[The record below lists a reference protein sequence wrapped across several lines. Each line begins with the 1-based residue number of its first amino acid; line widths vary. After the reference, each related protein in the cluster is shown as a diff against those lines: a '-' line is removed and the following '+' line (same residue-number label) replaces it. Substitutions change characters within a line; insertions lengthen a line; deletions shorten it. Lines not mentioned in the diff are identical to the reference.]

1 MRKLPQ
7 VVADGSGSLA
17 KLLADASHGL
27 FAVHPQR
34 SKDPHANR
42 TRHGPKSVGTGHGHC
57 GIFGQLPLAGVRI
70 VHRRRLLFR
79 RLPLYTNFLYKIF
92 AFEWVRNMCLT
103 GNAAIYCSC
112 EKCLFWNEKQTTG
125 EFICA
130 RLSMIRL

>member
-42 TRHGPKSVGTGHGHC
+42 TRHGPKSIGTGHGHC
-57 GIFGQLPLAGVRI
+57 GVFGQLPSLEFVSFI
-70 VHRRRLLFR
+70 VEDSF
-79 RLPLYTNFLYKIF
+79 PSPPIIYKFLYKIF

>member
-42 TRHGPKSVGTGHGHC
+42 TRHGPKSIGTGHGHC
-57 GIFGQLPLAGVRI
+57 GIFGQLPLVGVRI
-70 VHRRRLLFR
+70 VHRRRLLSIASH
-79 RLPLYTNFLYKIF
+79 YIQIF
-92 AFEWVRNMCLT
+92 VQNIRALISITTYAT
-103 GNAAIYCSC
+103 GNAMIPCSSGKMSIL
-112 EKCLFWNEKQTTG
+112 EQE
-125 EFICA
+125 A
-130 RLSMIRL
+130 D